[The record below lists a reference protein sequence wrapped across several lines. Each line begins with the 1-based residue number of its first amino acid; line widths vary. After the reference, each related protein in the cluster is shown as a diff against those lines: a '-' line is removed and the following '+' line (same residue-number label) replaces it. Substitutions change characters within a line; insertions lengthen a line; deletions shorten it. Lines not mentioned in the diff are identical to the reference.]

1 MLHVTGSWR
10 ELLCTQRLKPAGG
23 GGCQGWEMEDK
34 VCVCVG
40 GVTGGGAPARRGGQV
55 VSSSHGCAYR
65 STGGMLR
72 KFKGMFRA
80 QRVEPAKS
88 SRGEGED
95 MWMNSR
101 SGLFLCQAAGHASSV
116 NEKN

>member
-1 MLHVTGSWR
+1 
-10 ELLCTQRLKPAGG
+10 
-23 GGCQGWEMEDK
+23 
-34 VCVCVG
+34 
-40 GVTGGGAPARRGGQV
+40 
-55 VSSSHGCAYR
+55 
-65 STGGMLR
+65 MLR